1 MIGFPGVLYNY
12 SSYDCQSYIIKKNF
26 SFLLLFFF
34 FLCSFVHFSF
44 FGTQTHTETLF
55 DVCLGTNMIGCSAAS
70 FGCSM
75 GEGWISCQNKD
86 IRGPLYLNDDMS
98 EVTHLYLHKNYITTL
113 DARMFRHGEKIQ
125 MISLSGN
132 QLQMLPV
139 EMFETMSNLRS
150 IKLEP
155 GNEAIRGDQYRCPN
169 ENHRRK
175 RMEIGRSL
183 FWACEEA
190 KVDDL

>member
-1 MIGFPGVLYNY
+1 MSRYHKKYLFNVNLT
-12 SSYDCQSYIIKKNF
+12 YILTF
-26 SFLLLFFF
+26 SWSTRHSFFFFFFF
-34 FLCSFVHFSF
+34 FLLF
-44 FGTQTHTETLF
+44 FYTNTETLF

-86 IRGPLYLNDDMS
+86 IRGPLYLNNDMS
-98 EVTHLYLHKNYITTL
+98 KVTHLYLHKNYITTL
-113 DARMFRHGEKIQ
+113 DARMFNQGENIQ

-132 QLQMLPV
+132 KLQMLPV
-139 EMFETMSNLRS
+139 EMFEKMSNLRS

-155 GNEAIRGDQYRCPN
+155 GNEAIRGDHYRCPN
-169 ENHRRK
+169 KNHRRK
-175 RMEIGRSL
+175 RMEIGESL